1 MESGHSRP
9 DRTTTVIG
17 LAATCAVVTN
27 APGGA
32 RRSLRTLDVE
42 RHRIRVRTRSS
53 VRLAHNVYIDFPDSL
68 WGRFCLWLFQSYLNG
83 RQALYDH
90 SFRELRFFKERL
102 EGPASADVP

>member
-42 RHRIRVRTRSS
+42 RHRIRVPTRSS
-53 VRLAHNVYIDFPDSL
+53 RRA
-68 WGRFCLWLFQSYLNG
+68 
-83 RQALYDH
+83 
-90 SFRELRFFKERL
+90 
-102 EGPASADVP
+102 